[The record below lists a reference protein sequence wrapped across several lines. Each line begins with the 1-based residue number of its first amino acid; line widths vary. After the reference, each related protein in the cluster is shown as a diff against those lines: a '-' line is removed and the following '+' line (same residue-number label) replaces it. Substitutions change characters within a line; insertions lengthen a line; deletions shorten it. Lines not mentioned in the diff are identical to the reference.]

1 MTAVSCDYKITY
13 YFTCH
18 VPHLMDI
25 VPCSYMVQHENV
37 RIADTSGDKTG
48 AVNLCYA
55 KLVPKTVEERQ
66 NKIVG
71 FLSRFTFVHFGL
83 C

>member
-1 MTAVSCDYKITY
+1 
-13 YFTCH
+13 
-18 VPHLMDI
+18 
-25 VPCSYMVQHENV
+25 MVQHENV